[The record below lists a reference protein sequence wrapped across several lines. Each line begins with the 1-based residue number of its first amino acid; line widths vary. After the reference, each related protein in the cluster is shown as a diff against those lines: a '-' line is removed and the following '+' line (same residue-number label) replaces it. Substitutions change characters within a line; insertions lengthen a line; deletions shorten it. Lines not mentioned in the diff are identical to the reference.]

1 MLGSLNGLNTL
12 DSLRLQAIRILA
24 VLNILWIP
32 VVGYTTHYYEVGNYM
47 ALYATAILSVFS
59 LVVSFKTPLS
69 LTARGI
75 AVITLMANISF
86 QVFVAG
92 YGDFQV
98 DYHMFYFAMLAVTM
112 IFMDWKTV
120 AIGTVVIAVHHL
132 SLNFLL
138 PYAVFPEGSDLGRVI
153 LHAVAVLIEATVMG
167 AFVYNIE
174 NILQRMSNSKD
185 LVTGAIEH
193 ADLSVRFD
201 VDGKDESAEFAR
213 MLNVFFE
220 KMSEMIYT
228 SKISMEKV
236 SSAASHL
243 RENATDLSGMSH
255 NQEGNVNQLQE
266 AMRHSTEQIYE
277 INQVAEKSSKQT
289 EEMTIATEK
298 ATSLMQGLKE
308 SALRIG
314 DVTKVVLQIS
324 EQINLLSLNASI
336 EAARAGDAGRGFAV
350 VAGEVKKLAD
360 ETNNSISQIQ
370 EVVKELNEMVE
381 EASDSVG
388 SVSNSVAVVG
398 SDIQGVH
405 LAIDQQNTAIQEVMS
420 TIELFAQQISQLNE
434 SINISQD
441 LVNELDSASDKVQSA
456 VGAFKLGK

>member
-1 MLGSLNGLNTL
+1 MLGSLNGLSTL

-32 VVGYTTHYYEVGNYM
+32 VVGYTTHFYEVGNYT
-47 ALYATAILSVFS
+47 ALYATAILTVFS
-59 LVVSFKTPLS
+59 LGLSFKAPLAFA
-69 LTARGI
+69 AR
-75 AVITLMANISF
+75 AVAVMTLMANISF
-86 QVFVAG
+86 QVYVSG
-92 YGDFQV
+92 YGGFQV
-98 DYHMFYFAMLAVTM
+98 DYHMFYFSMLAVTM

-120 AIGTVVIAVHHL
+120 AVATVVVAVHHI

-138 PYAVFPEGSDLGRVI
+138 PYAVFPEGADLGRVI
-153 LHAVAVLIEATVMG
+153 LHAVAVLIEAVVMG

-174 NILQRMSNSKD
+174 NILKRMSSSKC
-185 LVTGAIEH
+185 LVTDAIEH

-201 VDGKDESAEFAR
+201 VEGKDESADFAR
-213 MLNVFFE
+213 MLNMFFE
-220 KMSEMIYT
+220 KMSEMIHT
-228 SKISMEKV
+228 SRSSMEKV
-236 SSAASHL
+236 SSVASHL
-243 RENATDLSGMSH
+243 RENAADLSGMSH
-255 NQEGNVNQLQE
+255 NQDGNIQQLQE

-298 ATSLMQGLKE
+298 ATSLMHGLKE

-336 EAARAGDAGRGFAV
+336 EAARAGEAGRGFAV

-388 SVSNSVAVVG
+388 SVSNSVSVVG

-405 LAIDQQNTAIQEVMS
+405 LAIDQQNTATQEVMS

-434 SINISQD
+434 VINTSQD
-441 LVNELDSASDKVQSA
+441 LVGELDSASSQVQTA
-456 VGAFKLGK
+456 VGAFKLSK

>member
-1 MLGSLNGLNTL
+1 MLGSLKGLSTL
-12 DSLRLQAIRILA
+12 DAIRLQAIRILA
-24 VLNILWIP
+24 LLNTLWIP
-32 VVGYTTHYYEVGNYM
+32 VIGYTVYHYEVGSYM
-47 ALYATAILSVFS
+47 ALYAAFALTLLS
-59 LVVSFKTPLS
+59 LVVSFKYS
-69 LTARGI
+69 LTLLARGV
-75 AVITLMANISF
+75 AVVTLMANISF
-86 QVFVAG
+86 QVYVAG
-92 YGDFQV
+92 FGDFQL
-98 DYHMFYFAMLAVTM
+98 DYHMFYFSMLAVTM
-112 IFMDWKTV
+112 IFIDWKTV
-120 AIGTVVIAVHHL
+120 AIATVVVAVHHV

-138 PYAVFPEGSDLGRVI
+138 PYAVFPDGADLSRVI
-153 LHAVAVLIEATVMG
+153 LHAVAVLIEASVMG

-174 NILQRMSNSKD
+174 NIFQRMSNSKI
-185 LVTGAIEH
+185 LVSGAIEN
-193 ADLSVRFD
+193 ADLSVRFNTE
-201 VDGKDESAEFAR
+201 GKDESAEFAQ
-213 MLNVFFE
+213 MLNLFFD
-220 KMSEMIYT
+220 KMSEMIHT

-255 NQEGNVNQLQE
+255 NQEGNVSQLQE

-277 INQVAEKSSKQT
+277 INQVAEKSSRQT

-298 ATSLMQGLKE
+298 ATSLMNGLKN

-336 EAARAGDAGRGFAV
+336 EAARAGEAGRGFAV

-381 EASDSVG
+381 EASDSVS
-388 SVSNSVAVVG
+388 SVSSSVAVVG

-420 TIELFAQQISQLNE
+420 TIELFAQQITQLNE
-434 SINISQD
+434 SINVSQS
-441 LVNELDSASDKVQSA
+441 LVNELDSASEQVQSS